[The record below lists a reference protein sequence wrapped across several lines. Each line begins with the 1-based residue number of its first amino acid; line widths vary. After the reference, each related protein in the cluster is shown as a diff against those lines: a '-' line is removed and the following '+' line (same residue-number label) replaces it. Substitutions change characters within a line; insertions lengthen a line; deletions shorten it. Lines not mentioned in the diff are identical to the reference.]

1 MQTEPPSVEVR
12 FTYEFERRLRTLA
25 KKYRQIHADVQPLIE
40 QLQAGETPGDQISGT
55 GTKVFKARVKNSDI
69 RKGKSA
75 GYRLIYQV
83 QSPTSILL
91 LTIYSKS
98 DQADISAAEIHCILA
113 EFEQQSEGEENE
125 EE

>member
-40 QLQAGETPGDQISGT
+40 QLQAGEIPGVQISGT
-55 GTKVFKARVKNSDI
+55 RTTVFKVRIKNSDI

-83 QSPTSILL
+83 QSPTNILL
-91 LTIYSKS
+91 LTIYYKS
-98 DQADISAAEIHCILA
+98 DQADLSAAEIQRILA
-113 EFEQQSEGEENE
+113 EEEQQSEGEGNE